1 MATTNYTWLQFK
13 NMSGGISCKE
23 AEDVAIAL
31 VAPAAL
37 TDSTVISDTAW
48 CNAMSAA
55 GLQRLLFPSMIRK
68 MSAAQQKTL
77 VLWALQQLSDNLPV
91 GWAQTAA
98 IQAKIVD
105 IIDCINAPTA
115 GKKTALQTWS
125 SGLVI
130 NWTDQR
136 ESLLKGIA
144 IRITNLLVD
153 GTQTQQ
159 DVYEFISM
167 LRSGFITILGINKVI
182 VDNAILN
189 QIKSIAGI
197 T

>member
-23 AEDVAIAL
+23 AEGVAVAL

-37 TDSTVISDTAW
+37 TDSSVISDTAW
-48 CNAMSAA
+48 INAMVAA
-55 GLQRLLFPSMIRK
+55 GHQRLLFPSMIRK
-68 MSAAQQKTL
+68 MTGAQQKTL

-91 GWAQTAA
+91 GWNQTAG

-105 IIDCINAPTA
+105 IIDCINNPTA
-115 GKKTALQTWS
+115 GKKTALQTWT
-125 SGLVI
+125 SGLTI
-130 NWTDQR
+130 DWTDPK
-136 ESLLKGIA
+136 EAILKGVA

-153 GTQTQQ
+153 GTQGQQ

-167 LRSGFITILGINKVI
+167 LRAGFITILGMNKTT

-189 QIKSIAGI
+189 QIKSIANI

>member
-23 AEDVAIAL
+23 AEEVATAL

-37 TDSTVISDTAW
+37 TDSSVISDTDW
-48 CNAMSAA
+48 INAMVTA
-55 GLQRLLFPSMIRK
+55 GHQRLLFPSIIRK
-68 MSAAQQKTL
+68 MTATQHRSL
-77 VLWALQQLSDNLPV
+77 VVWELQQLSSNLPA
-91 GWAQTAA
+91 GWSQTAS

-105 IIDCINAPTA
+105 IIDCINAPTT
-115 GKKTALQTWS
+115 GKKSALQTWA
-125 SGLVI
+125 SGLTI
-130 NWTDQR
+130 DWTDPR
-136 ESLLKGIA
+136 EALLKGLA
-144 IRITNLLVD
+144 IRVTNLLVD

-159 DVYEFISM
+159 DVYEFTSM
-167 LRSGFITILGINKVI
+167 MRSGFITILGVNKVT

-189 QIKSIAGI
+189 QLKSICSI